1 MPSSSTILLVDD
13 NLGALE
19 ALRGALE
26 GQGYRLMS
34 ASSGPEAL
42 EMLTQVLPDLILL
55 DVMMPGMDGFEVC
68 RRIRER
74 PGIAEVPVI
83 MVTALE
89 DRDSRVRG
97 FEAGADDFVSKPFDR
112 RELRA
117 RVKTVTSLNRFRR
130 LAEERGK
137 VEKLVT
143 LSPDGILL
151 LDGSGNI
158 QMANPAFSQMVGVAE
173 PDLIGRNFLGFIA
186 PDDLQHCTKCFEQ
199 VMTEEI
205 PSQRVETR
213 IRREGGG
220 TLVVESSVGYCLWD
234 GAPACELVIRDVT
247 ERKRLEGTLQRIQR
261 LDAIGRTVSAV
272 SHDFNNYLTV
282 IQANAD
288 LLMLDLPDEGEMRQS
303 AQEITLATRKASA
316 VTQQLL
322 TFARQQ
328 PNKSSSFDIN
338 AAVEE
343 LSPMLKRLL
352 GKSIQFQTDLAPD
365 MSQVKLDRTQL
376 EQLIVN
382 LTVNARDAMESGGT
396 FSIKTAEIHL
406 DKTYV
411 SEHPDARTG
420 AHVVLVVEDTGQGID
435 AETRQHIFEPFFSTK
450 EEGKGTGLGLSTVHG
465 IARQAGGHVR
475 VDSEPGQGT
484 TFHIYFPV
492 SEGESDGV

>member
-13 NLGALE
+13 NLSSLE
-19 ALRGALE
+19 VLRGVLV
-26 GQGYRLMS
+26 GQGYRLTS

-42 EMLTQVLPDLILL
+42 EMVTQVNPDLILL
-55 DVMMPGMDGFEVC
+55 DAMMPEMDGFEVC
-68 RRIRER
+68 RRIREQ

-89 DRDSRVRG
+89 DRNSRVRG

-112 RELRA
+112 REIRA

-158 QMANPAFSQMVGVAE
+158 RMTNPAFSQMVGVAE

-186 PDDLQHCTKCFEQ
+186 PDDIEHCTKCFKQ
-199 VMTEEI
+199 VMTEEV
-205 PSQRVETR
+205 PSKRVE
-213 IRREGGG
+213 ISILREGGE
-220 TLVVESSVGYCLWD
+220 TLNVEPFAGYCLWD

-282 IQANAD
+282 ISANAN
-288 LLMLDLPDEGEMRQS
+288 LLMLDLLEEGEMRRS
-303 AQEITLATRKASA
+303 AEEIALATRKASA

-328 PNKSSSFDIN
+328 PNKSSFFYIN
-338 AAVEE
+338 SAVEE

-352 GKSIQFQTDLAPD
+352 GKSIRFQTDLAPD
-365 MSQVKLDRTQL
+365 LSQVKLDRTQL

-382 LTVNARDAMESGGT
+382 LTVNARDAMGSGGT
-396 FSIKTAEIHL
+396 FSIKTAGICLE
-406 DKTYV
+406 KTYV
-411 SEHPDARTG
+411 SEHLDARTG
-420 AHVVLVVEDTGQGID
+420 AHVLLVVEDTGQGID
-435 AETRQHIFEPFFSTK
+435 SETRQHIFEPFFSTK
-450 EEGKGTGLGLSTVHG
+450 EVGKGTGLGLSTVHG
-465 IARQAGGHVR
+465 IVRQAGGHVR
-475 VDSEPGQGT
+475 VDSEPGRGT

-492 SEGESDGV
+492 SEGESNG